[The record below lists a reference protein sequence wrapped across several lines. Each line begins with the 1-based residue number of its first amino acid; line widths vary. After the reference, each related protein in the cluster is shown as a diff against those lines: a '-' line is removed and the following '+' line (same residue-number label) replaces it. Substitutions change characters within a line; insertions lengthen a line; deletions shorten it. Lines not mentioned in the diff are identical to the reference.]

1 MVIIGGGIIGCA
13 SAFYL
18 SKAGIR
24 CVVLERAQ
32 VAAEASSG
40 AGGLLTTLAHADE
53 AGAYFDLKRMGRALY
68 DGLAQELLERTD
80 IDIEFRPLGHLVPA
94 LAEAEAERIRA
105 RVAWQAAR
113 GLPAEWLPARD
124 ARELEPGLPPA
135 ALGAG
140 WFREDHHVNNTAVTQ
155 ALAGAAV
162 RMGAEVRTG
171 VTVTDFLTEGRRV
184 AGVRTGE
191 GRVEAGTV
199 VLAAGAWSCHFEKA
213 AGVPV
218 PVVPAKGQ
226 IVVARLPAPALRHVV
241 YGEVYVI
248 PRASGEH
255 ILGSTVEYVGYD
267 KRVTVEGLAG
277 ILGQATTLVP
287 ALREAEMA
295 ASWGC
300 LRPATPDALPMI
312 GPLPGR
318 PGLLFA
324 TGHFRN
330 GILLG
335 PITGQIIAELVATG
349 RSRVPIQPFRPDR
362 AFPAGA
368 PPDVK

>member
-1 MVIIGGGIIGCA
+1 VIIGGGVIGCA

-18 SKAGIR
+18 AKAGIR
-24 CVVLERAQ
+24 CAVLERAQ

-40 AGGLLTTLAHADE
+40 AGGLLSTLAHVDE
-53 AGAYFDLKRMGRALY
+53 AGPYFDLKRASRALF
-68 DGLAQELLERTD
+68 DGLAPELLERTD
-80 IDIEFRPLGHLVPA
+80 IDIEFRALGHVVPA
-94 LAEAEAERIRA
+94 FSQEEAERIRA

-113 GLPAEWLPARD
+113 GLPAEWLAAAD
-124 ARELEPGLPPA
+124 ARALEPGLPPA
-135 ALGAG
+135 TLGAG
-140 WFREDHHVNNTAVTQ
+140 WFREDHHVNNTALTQ
-155 ALAGAAV
+155 ALAAAAM
-162 RMGAEVRTG
+162 RMGAAVRTG
-171 VTVTDFLTEGRRV
+171 VTVTDLVLDGARV
-184 AGVRTGE
+184 TGVRTGE
-191 GRVEAGTV
+191 GTVEAGTV
-199 VLAAGAWSCHFEKA
+199 VLAAGAWSCDFEKA

-218 PVVPAKGQ
+218 PVLPAKGQ
-226 IVVARLPAPALRHVV
+226 IVVARLPSPAVRHVV
-241 YGEVYVI
+241 YGEAYVI

-277 ILGQATTLVP
+277 ILGQATALVP

-335 PITGQIIAELVATG
+335 PITGQIVTDLVATG
-349 RSRVPIQPFRPDR
+349 RSRVPIEPFRPDR
-362 AFPAGA
+362 VFSAGA